1 MPSNIDTA
9 LPNKVD
15 LPGVI
20 PVKLP
25 DHLERIRL
33 LNVEQLAALLGFSV
47 QHTRRLYRAGKIPAP
62 IRINGRKCGWPAH
75 VAMKLVGAPEAE
87 AA

>member
-1 MPSNIDTA
+1 MPKQTDTA
-9 LPNKVD
+9 IQNKVS
-15 LPGVI
+15 LPEVI

-47 QHTRRLYRAGKIPAP
+47 QHTRRLYRAGKLPAP
-62 IRINGRKCGWPAH
+62 VKINGRKCGWPAN
-75 VAMKLVGAPEAE
+75 VAAKLVGAPEAE